1 MIVKIADSIIS
12 PLGYSTEE
20 NYNNVKAGNTNLV
33 LHDGLWNIPT
43 PFIGSLFNEEE
54 LNFIYNNNIK
64 SNFVLTK
71 FEKIMILSASQA
83 IERAG
88 IDVTS
93 NKVIFIISSTKGNI
107 ELLDSNPLNLPHERV
122 LLGESAQIVCNHFKN
137 PNKPIVVSNACI
149 SGACAQLTAARLLE
163 GGKYE
168 YAVVIGADV
177 QSKFIVSGFQSFKAL
192 SGEPCKPFDKER
204 KGLNVGEAAGT
215 IIFKRKQ
222 KDEIGEAEWVL
233 CDGAIRNDANHI
245 SGPSRTGEGSY
256 RALVKIINNTDT
268 NKLGLINVHGTAT
281 AYNDEMESIAINR
294 AGLSNIPVNGLK
306 GYYGHTMG
314 AAGVIETIL
323 SQKSLENNI
332 ILGTKGFTELGVSN
346 SIVISNKN
354 IATDKKQ
361 FIKLLSG
368 FGGCNVALLYKL
380 GGERE

>member
-20 NYNNVKAGNTNLV
+20 NYNNIKAGNTKLV
-33 LHDGLWNIPT
+33 LHSGLWNIPQ
-43 PFIGSLFNEEE
+43 PFIGSLFDDEE
-54 LNFIYNNNIK
+54 LNLIYNNNVK
-64 SNFVLTK
+64 SDFVLTK

-83 IERAG
+83 IARGG
-88 IDVTS
+88 IDAAS
-93 NKVIFIISSTKGNI
+93 DKVIFIISSTKGNV

-122 LLGESAQIVCNHFKN
+122 LLGGSAQIVCDHFKN
-137 PNKPIVVSNACI
+137 PNKPVVVSNACI

-192 SGEPCKPFDKER
+192 SPEPCKPFDKNR
-204 KGLNVGEAAGT
+204 QGLNVGEAAGS

-222 KDEIGEAEWVL
+222 KNEIGNAEWVL

-256 RALVKIINNTDT
+256 RALARITNNIDTSKI
-268 NKLGLINVHGTAT
+268 GLINVHGTAT
-281 AYNDEMESIAINR
+281 AYNDEMESIAIGR
-294 AGLSNIPVNGLK
+294 AELSDIPVNGLK

-323 SQKSLENNI
+323 SQKSLENNT
-332 ILGTKGFTELGVSN
+332 ILGTKGFSEPGVSN
-346 SIVISNKN
+346 RLAISNKN

-368 FGGCNVALLYKL
+368 FGGCNVALLYKQ
-380 GGERE
+380 GGEL